1 MGFLDRYPV
10 LRRVIVS
17 TKTGKSFRGML
28 WQRRRPAFGRRGYLV
43 LRNAQLLK
51 GRGEVVPM
59 DGEVV
64 ISSDNVDFLQVL
76 A

>member
-1 MGFLDRYPV
+1 MRLFERYPV

-17 TKTGKSFRGML
+17 TKTGKSFRGVL
-28 WQRRRPAFGRRGYLV
+28 WQRRTGYLV

-51 GRGEVVPM
+51 ARGEVVAM

-64 ISSDNVDFLQVL
+64 IDVANIDFVQVL
-76 A
+76 P